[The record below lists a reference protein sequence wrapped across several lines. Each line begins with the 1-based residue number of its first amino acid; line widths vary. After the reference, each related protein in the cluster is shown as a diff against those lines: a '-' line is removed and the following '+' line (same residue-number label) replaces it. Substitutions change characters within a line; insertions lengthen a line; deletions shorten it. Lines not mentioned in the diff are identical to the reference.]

1 MKKSLKKSLDK
12 VIKNHAETFK
22 KLAKNDTQETYSSKL
37 LNKLPK
43 PKEPTITWVAMFPD
57 FQDLTLGSIMDAS
70 KVPEVV
76 SNTNAVFD
84 VMKVDE
90 YKAEVWKLLG
100 IIENL
105 KSQVAMHEEYHRN
118 R

>member
-1 MKKSLKKSLDK
+1 MKKPLKEILDK
-12 VIKNHAETFK
+12 VIKNHGETFK
-22 KLAKNDTQETYSSKL
+22 KLAKNDTQETY
-37 LNKLPK
+37 LNKLLGKLAK
-43 PKEPTITWVAMFPD
+43 PKKPTSTWVALFPD
-57 FQDLTLGSIMDAS
+57 FQDLTLGTIMDAS
-70 KVPEVV
+70 KLPEVV

-90 YKAEVWKLLG
+90 YEAEVWRLLG

-105 KSQVAMHEEYHRN
+105 KSQVARHEEYHRN